1 MVDSDS
7 SLSSPPCT
15 DDEIPVDAAATN
27 GSKAT
32 PQTKKR
38 KKQGNILTF
47 FKQKDRSPS
56 PPRKKREPS
65 PDHVYVPED
74 NPDIAV
80 RTGRVRRVSSRPD
93 GPLYAAGSY
102 VSALLT
108 FWCYS
113 LLSCSA
119 RDSMKLSPVV
129 HRMLGL
135 KTLS

>member
-15 DDEIPVDAAATN
+15 DDEMAVDTATMN

-65 PDHVYVPED
+65 PEHIYVPED

-80 RTGRVRRVSSRPD
+80 RTGRVRRVSSRRD
-93 GPLYAAGSY
+93 GSLYAVGRY

-108 FWCYS
+108 F
-113 LLSCSA
+113 
-119 RDSMKLSPVV
+119 
-129 HRMLGL
+129 
-135 KTLS
+135 